1 MSTTSSYDT
10 SIGPMMK
17 RDSAVEEWVS
27 DILFKKGTVVRVGV
41 HSVNCTAF

>member
-10 SIGPMMK
+10 STGPMMK

-27 DILFKKGTVVRVGV
+27 DILFKKDNVSVPVL
-41 HSVNCTAF
+41 SVNFTAF